1 MRLFAKSRPTLM
13 TKKYYSMLLGG
24 TLTMM
29 VTSIMLMSDS
39 IIAGAVIGPDAV
51 ASVTLVT
58 PLYSLAGFFGSVISI
73 GIPVLYSTEMGVVL
87 QSKYFAPPGADNM
100 SLAMPSVTPV
110 PTKSG
115 NAASADVSSSGSLR
129 RWKACPMR

>member
-1 MRLFAKSRPTLM
+1 M

-24 TLTMM
+24 TLTIM

-73 GIPVLYSTEMGVVL
+73 GIPVLYSTEMTVL
-87 QSKYFAPPGADNM
+87 NVILRNDALVDNPLLIEEVR
-100 SLAMPSVTPV
+100 SDCFLQKRVTNVFFIPQY
-110 PTKSG
+110 SG
-115 NAASADVSSSGSLR
+115 FDTM
-129 RWKACPMR
+129 CP